1 AALPVQHAEAVG
13 ELQDVAKGLE
23 VAVSPAALEVA
34 DVRGAGD
41 GAEVDHV
48 VADLQMAL
56 GIASVQ
62 HEARGRVRELR
73 LDELAPEA
81 DHLRRCIDR
90 SPGAMEDLA
99 RGRAADLESRLLED
113 PVGGLHDALDLLR
126 GENLDRRPR
135 NLEPRQGRERGAA
148 RALGAPSIT
157 AAGWCRSF
165 AHGSTPWDD
174 GGAQPPMLH
183 RPRCYTGR
191 RLPALT
197 REPPGVSERLQE
209 FDDRLLIRLTQLL
222 EVAGD
227 IA

>member
-1 AALPVQHAEAVG
+1 MSVKGVMTTHWPWPAMTMMLSRISASTRRG
-13 ELQDVAKGLE
+13 ELTLVT
-23 VAVSPAALEVA
+23 VM
-34 DVRGAGD
+34 RD
-41 GAEVDHV
+41 GREASSSTVQPCSIAE
-48 VADLQMAL
+48 MAL

-174 GGAQPPMLH
+174 GGLSHP
-183 RPRCYTGR
+183 CYTGAGVTPARGSR
-191 RLPALT
+191 RS
-197 REPPGVSERLQE
+197 PGSRPGSQSD
-209 FDDRLLIRLTQLL
+209 FRNST
-222 EVAGD
+222 
-227 IA
+227 IAC